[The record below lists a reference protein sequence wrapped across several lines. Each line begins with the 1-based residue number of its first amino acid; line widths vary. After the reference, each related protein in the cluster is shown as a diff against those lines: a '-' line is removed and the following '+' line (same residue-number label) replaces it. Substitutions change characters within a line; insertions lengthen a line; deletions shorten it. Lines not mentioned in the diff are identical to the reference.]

1 MPRKKKTPVVTPAID
16 LPKEFLEK
24 LIPGP
29 MDAAGVEAV
38 FQQLKKAVIERAL
51 GAELGLHLADVEGG
65 SGNHRNGRSGKTVL
79 TDEGPLRI
87 DVPRDRAG
95 SFEPQLIPK
104 HERRFAG
111 FDDRIVSMYARGM
124 TVREIQ
130 GHLAEMYSVE
140 VSPEF
145 ISKVTDEVMAEV
157 TAWQARPLEAM
168 YPVVFFD
175 ALRVKIRDADSRTVK
190 NKAVY
195 IALGVTRDG
204 LREVLGLWIAENE
217 GAKFWLAVMNEL
229 KNRGL
234 QDILIAVVDGLK
246 GFPEAITARVS
257 DLLCM
262 SDPVHASPK
271 GSMHDDLQGTSG

>member
-51 GAELGLHLADVEGG
+51 GAELGLHLADAEGG

-87 DVPRDRAG
+87 DVPRDRTG
-95 SFEPQLIPK
+95 TFEPQLIPK

-145 ISKVTDEVMAEV
+145 ISKVTDE
-157 TAWQARPLEAM
+157 
-168 YPVVFFD
+168 
-175 ALRVKIRDADSRTVK
+175 
-190 NKAVY
+190 
-195 IALGVTRDG
+195 
-204 LREVLGLWIAENE
+204 
-217 GAKFWLAVMNEL
+217 
-229 KNRGL
+229 
-234 QDILIAVVDGLK
+234 
-246 GFPEAITARVS
+246 
-257 DLLCM
+257 
-262 SDPVHASPK
+262 
-271 GSMHDDLQGTSG
+271 